1 MTNISTNLM
10 SALLN
15 NESIDEVFRSEL
27 ENAINS
33 LLATELTAFLNYENM
48 IIPAEIP
55 ETPVMDFMTG
65 PISPVLGLLTLKSQG
80 TVKDCLSSRPSLLT
94 REDLMNWKPQ

>member
-33 LLATELTAFLNYENM
+33 LLATELTAFLNYEKYDYSGRNS
-48 IIPAEIP
+48 
-55 ETPVMDFMTG
+55 G
-65 PISPVLGLLTLKSQG
+65 N
-80 TVKDCLSSRPSLLT
+80 SRNGQVENRSHPDRHSGW
-94 REDLMNWKPQ
+94 RY

>member
-33 LLATELTAFLNYENM
+33 LLSTELTAFLN
-48 IIPAEIP
+48 
-55 ETPVMDFMTG
+55 
-65 PISPVLGLLTLKSQG
+65 
-80 TVKDCLSSRPSLLT
+80 
-94 REDLMNWKPQ
+94 

>member
-27 ENAINS
+27 ENAVNEVLS
-33 LLATELTAFLNYENM
+33 TELTAFLNYEKYDYSGRN
-48 IIPAEIP
+48 
-55 ETPVMDFMTG
+55 
-65 PISPVLGLLTLKSQG
+65 
-80 TVKDCLSSRPSLLT
+80 
-94 REDLMNWKPQ
+94 

>member
-33 LLATELTAFLNYENM
+33 LLATELTAFLNYEKYDYSGRNSGNSRNGFYDRTYF
-48 IIPAEIP
+48 IADYI
-55 ETPVMDFMTG
+55 DFFERDFRKCG
-65 PISPVLGLLTLKSQG
+65 
-80 TVKDCLSSRPSLLT
+80 DCG
-94 REDLMNWKPQ
+94 NFYK